1 MLFCFVHGFQFLMVR
16 NYCSVALPSVAS
28 SFKQAARGRSDAP
41 KISLDK
47 FLLLIPLFF
56 YIVLLLS
63 SNLYRGASGDY
74 YASVCRG
81 VAHACGRL
89 AANHHCGRSFD
100 DAVGRSRTYAHITH
114 DCRRQFAYQ
123 YRRCSGTYDR
133 AACMGDGWQA
143 RCLHR
148 TGVHVCYSCSRRHNT
163 ICLNSYNLLFS

>member
-56 YIVLLLS
+56 LYCFTVILQSVPWGIRRLLRL
-63 SNLYRGASGDY
+63 R
-74 YASVCRG
+74 VPWCRPC
-81 VAHACGRL
+81 VRQ